1 MGMPF
6 YVAPEQ
12 VMKDRADYARKG
24 IARGRSLVAAVFAD
38 GILLC
43 AENPSATLRKISEI
57 YDRIAFAG
65 VGRYNEFD
73 QLRVAGVRHADL
85 KGYSYSRED
94 VDARSLANAYAQALG
109 QVFTHEMKP
118 LEVEILVA
126 EVGRELGNDQM
137 FHILYDGT
145 VIDQPDRVV
154 LGGDAEAIAGRF
166 EAAHDRA
173 GSLAEVLAA
182 AMAALAGP
190 DRTLDAPA
198 VEAAVLDRGNG
209 RRTFR
214 RLTDEAITD
223 ALGET
228 ADGGSTTAGDE
239 SGGDDARAESGG
251 TAPGPDAAG
260 APASRP
266 GDEPQPGGEG
276 AEADDDDDAEGSGDD
291 EPPS

>member
-24 IARGRSLVAAVFAD
+24 IARGRSLIAAICSD

-126 EVGRELGNDQM
+126 EVGHEPAGD
-137 FHILYDGT
+137 HIYHVLYDGH
-145 VIDQPDRVV
+145 VIDEPQRAV
-154 LGGDAEAIAGRF
+154 LGGDAAAIAERF
-166 EAAHDRA
+166 VEAHDPA
-173 GSLAEVLAA
+173 APVSEVLTAA
-182 AMAALAGP
+182 IAALAGP
-190 DRTLDAPA
+190 DRQITAGEL
-198 VEAAVLDRGNG
+198 EAAVLDRSNG

-214 RLTDEAITD
+214 RLTDDEITAGLPD
-223 ALGET
+223 GRAPEPE
-228 ADGGSTTAGDE
+228 DGGAPGGDPSDGTGGDGDAGD
-239 SGGDDARAESGG
+239 G
-251 TAPGPDAAG
+251 APGPDAAG
-260 APASRP
+260 
-266 GDEPQPGGEG
+266 D
-276 AEADDDDDAEGSGDD
+276 
-291 EPPS
+291 PSTSPDP